1 MWGKKT
7 DNLIRFIDQ
16 DSLAAI
22 VREAGYKA
30 LVKSTEEGG
39 EGYKGDAY
47 IESAQSGWKTFITF
61 FNKTDEGYTTVQFGL
76 CLNDNESK
84 FGIEKMNEFNS
95 QWRFIK
101 GVINPDH
108 SIKLQM
114 DVDLNGGVSREYLVK
129 RASLWDDV
137 LSSFGNFS
145 REVYN
150 RVEVAAEVEREKAHQ
165 VH

>member
-39 EGYKGDAY
+39 EGYKGDSY
-47 IESAQSGWKTFITF
+47 IESAQSGWKKFITF
-61 FNKTDEGYTTVQFGL
+61 FYKTDEGYTTVQFGL